1 LILGLVL
8 VVIIVEAAVQRQD
21 AAQAQQADDFV
32 HGQLLDFIDWITGLA
47 SRVGRASCQEYHR
60 RTRHTDIEV
69 L

>member
-32 HGQLLDFIDWITGLA
+32 HGETP
-47 SRVGRASCQEYHR
+47 
-60 RTRHTDIEV
+60 
-69 L
+69 